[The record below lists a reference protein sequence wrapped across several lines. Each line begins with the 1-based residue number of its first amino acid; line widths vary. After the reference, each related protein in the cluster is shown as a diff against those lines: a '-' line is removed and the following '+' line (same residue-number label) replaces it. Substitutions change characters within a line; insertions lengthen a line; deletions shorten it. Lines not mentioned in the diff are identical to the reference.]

1 MELLGQFDHKGL
13 LMAYWG
19 EGLSWPSSP
28 SSASLGQKQSTL
40 DMLSML
46 IVQNLY
52 PYQQPH

>member
-46 IVQNLY
+46 TVQNLY